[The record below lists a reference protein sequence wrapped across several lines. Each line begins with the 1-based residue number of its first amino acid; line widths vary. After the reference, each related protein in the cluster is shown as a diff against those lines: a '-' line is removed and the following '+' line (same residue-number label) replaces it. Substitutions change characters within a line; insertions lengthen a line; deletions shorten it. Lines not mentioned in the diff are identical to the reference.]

1 MSRTAIE
8 VEDLSVRFGD
18 HVALSRVNLRVPEGA
33 FVAIVGPNGGG
44 KSTFLKVLLGL
55 LPATSGSVRIWG
67 QPPQEMPPEL
77 VGYVPQVKTMDRTF
91 PALSIEL
98 VMTGATRR
106 WPWLPGRRARQEA
119 LSAMAR
125 VGAAHLAER
134 PLAKLSGG
142 ELQRVCLAR
151 SMVRRPKLVM
161 LDEPATGIDAI
172 GEADMYH
179 MLETY
184 QQESGATLLMV
195 THDWH
200 AATHHAD
207 LVLLLNRTQISFG
220 PPQQALSE
228 DNLRA
233 AFGHIGHPHSLK
245 FLVSSHG

>member
-1 MSRTAIE
+1 MSRMAVE
-8 VEDLSVRFGD
+8 VNNLSVRFGE
-18 HVALSRVNLRVPEGA
+18 HVALSSVNLAIPGNA

-55 LPATSGSVRIWG
+55 LPPTSGSVHIWG
-67 QPPQEMPPEL
+67 RAPNEVPPEL
-77 VGYVPQVKTMDRTF
+77 IGYVPQVKTMDRTF

-98 VMTGATRR
+98 VMTGVTRR
-106 WPWLPGRRARQEA
+106 WPWSSRRQAREEA
-119 LSAMAR
+119 MAALAR
-125 VGAAHLAER
+125 VGAAHLAQR

-179 MLETY
+179 MLEAY
-184 QQESGATLLMV
+184 QEESGATLLMV

-207 LVLLLNRTQISFG
+207 LVLLLNRVQVSFG
-220 PPQQALSE
+220 PPREALQE

-233 AFGHIGHPHSLK
+233 AFGHVGHAHELK
-245 FLVSSHG
+245 FLMDSHG

>member
-1 MSRTAIE
+1 
-8 VEDLSVRFGD
+8 VENLSVRFGD
-18 HVALSRVNLRVPEGA
+18 HVALTDVNLSVPDGA

-55 LPATSGSVRIWG
+55 LPPTTGAVRIWG
-67 QPPQEMPPEL
+67 QEPREVAPEL
-77 VGYVPQVKTMDRTF
+77 LGYVPQVKTMDRTF

-98 VMTGATRR
+98 VMTGVTRR
-106 WPWLPGRRARQEA
+106 WPWLPRRRARQEA
-119 LSAMAR
+119 LAALER
-125 VGAAHLAER
+125 VGAAHLAQR

-161 LDEPATGIDAI
+161 LDEPATGIDVI

-179 MLETY
+179 MLESY

-207 LVLLLNRTQISFG
+207 LVLLLNRAQIGFG
-220 PPQQALSE
+220 PPQQALNE

-233 AFGHIGHPHSLK
+233 AFGHIGHAHNLK
-245 FLVSSHG
+245 FLVESHG